1 MISIKKI
8 TTLLLSVLCTAVLS
22 CHKGHDHEHED
33 HHHGTIITQYSN
45 TLELYGEMQPFIV
58 GQDCDQ
64 LIHLTKLSNFKPLDS
79 TKVTMILTIEGKE
92 QKNTVNQPEKAGLY
106 NFCITPAQTGCGSLR
121 FEIAWADSIETIKA
135 GHIHVFKN
143 AKEAEKGAHTHQH
156 AHSHA
161 DGEHHHHEG
170 EHSHSHAD
178 GEHHHHEGEHS
189 HSHADGEHHHEDHQ
203 ATSLITFTKEQSWKV
218 DFATAELHPC
228 QFGQIIKATAQVLP
242 SQGDEREVTAKTSGI
257 VVFTNATIVEG
268 ASVSASQRLFSIESS
283 GMADNNLSVRYQEA
297 LSDYTLAKQEYERKS
312 KLADDK
318 IVSQSELIRSRNEL
332 ERAEANYNNLKRNF
346 SQGSQA
352 VSSPMSGFIKSIH
365 VKNGAYVEAGE
376 PIVTVSQNRDL
387 FIRADIQPRYYTYL
401 QHISGANFV
410 LNGEVY
416 DIDQLGGGLVSYGRS
431 TSADNPLIPVT
442 FRFRNQVNLL
452 SGSFVTLY
460 IRTLSDH
467 EVITIPNT
475 GIIEEMGSKFVFV
488 QHTPESFEKR
498 PVEVGATDGKNS
510 ELKSGVT
517 EGERVVTRG
526 AMMVKLAQSSGAL
539 DPHAGHHH

>member
-33 HHHGTIITQYSN
+33 HHHGTILTQYSN

-92 QKNTVNQPEKAGLY
+92 QKTTINQPEKAGLY

-143 AKEAEKGAHTHQH
+143 AKEAEKGAHTHQ
-156 AHSHA
+156 
-161 DGEHHHHEG
+161 
-170 EHSHSHAD
+170 HSHSHAD

-228 QFGQIIKATAQVLP
+228 QFGQIIKTTAQVMP
-242 SQGDEREVTAKTSGI
+242 SQGDEREVTAKSSGI
-257 VVFTNATIVEG
+257 VIFSHANIVEG
-268 ASVSASQRLFSIESS
+268 ASVSSGQRLFSIESS
-283 GMADNNLSVRYQEA
+283 NMADNNLQVRYQEA
-297 LSDYTLAKQEYERKS
+297 LSDYTVAKQEYERKLQ
-312 KLADDK
+312 LADNK
-318 IVSQSELIRSRNEL
+318 IVSQSELLRSRNEL

-352 VSSPMSGFIKSIH
+352 VSAPMGGFIKSIYI
-365 VKNGAYVEAGE
+365 KNGAYVEAGQ
-376 PIVTVSQNRDL
+376 PIVTISQNRDL
-387 FIRADIQPRYYTYL
+387 FVRADIQPRYYPYL
-401 QHISGANFV
+401 QHITGANFV
-410 LNGEVY
+410 LNNQVY
-416 DIDQLGGGLVSYGRS
+416 DIAQLDGGLVSYGRS
-431 TSADNPLIPVT
+431 TDVDRPLIPVT

-460 IRTLSDH
+460 IRTESDH
-467 EVITIPNT
+467 DVLTIPNT
-475 GIIEEMGSKFVFV
+475 GIVEEMGSTFVFV

-498 PVEVGATDGKNS
+498 AVEVGATDGKNT
-510 ELKSGVT
+510 ELKSGVKA
-517 EGERVVTRG
+517 GERVVTRG